1 MTRPQ
6 TAYSLNP
13 RPERNRIVD
22 ELELAQTAQHWVN
35 VTLIWVGFGTL
46 AGLLARSL
54 VPGKEPA
61 GAVGTVLI
69 GIVGS
74 TVGPL
79 LLCVYL
85 KREGFNPISPLG
97 FLAAVGGALAALVVY
112 RLLTAVVV
120 IEKKEDRS

>member
-1 MTRPQ
+1 V
-6 TAYSLNP
+6 AD
-13 RPERNRIVD
+13 V
-22 ELELAQTAQHWVN
+22 ELAHTAQHWVN

-46 AGLLARSL
+46 AGQLARSL
-54 VPGKEPA
+54 VPGQQPA

-79 LLCVYL
+79 LLCFYL
-85 KREGFNPISPLG
+85 KQEGFNPISPLG

-120 IEKKEDRS
+120 IEKKEDRP